1 MKYQDSYVDDL
12 TDQNN
17 LINII
22 MKYTLYYIKIL
33 YTILFVL
40 NVNLQFNIISKLFL
54 FTKYYIFINMI
65 LFYQI

>member
-40 NVNLQFNIISKLFL
+40 NVNL
-54 FTKYYIFINMI
+54 
-65 LFYQI
+65 